1 MERISFYDQIAK
13 NKRNSLFLAAIVFFF
28 LVALIYVISL
38 IIFPGLIFSFEMSI
52 LVIIFSVFLV
62 FIYAYFSFNYGDK
75 IVLSAT
81 NAKPIDENNP
91 KYLHLVN
98 TVEGLSIAAGIP
110 KPKIYVIESEEINA
124 FATGKNPENSSIA
137 VTTGLLENLNRSEI
151 EGVIGHEISHIRN
164 YDIRFMT
171 LVAVMVGLVA
181 ILSHSLLRS
190 FLYGGGRRERRNG
203 SAIFLLLGLILALV
217 SPVIVRIVQF
227 AISRRREFLA
237 DASSVEL
244 TRYPEG
250 LASALEKIMKINQG
264 KMNISEAVSHLFFTD
279 PNRSPLDK
287 LYATHPPIE
296 ERIKIL
302 RSM

>member
-13 NKRNSLFLAAIVFFF
+13 NKRNSLFLASFIFFI
-28 LVALIYVISL
+28 LVALIYLIGEILAPEFSL
-38 IIFPGLIFSFEMSI
+38 IFLIFAI
-52 LVIIFSVFLV
+52 FLV
-62 FIYAYFSFNYGDK
+62 FLYTYGTYMYGDK
-75 IVLSAT
+75 IILAAT
-81 NAKPIDENNP
+81 NAKPIKEDYN
-91 KYLHLVN
+91 YLHLIN

-110 KPKIYVIESEEINA
+110 KPKIYIIESDEINA
-124 FATGKNPENSSIA
+124 FATGRSPENASIA
-137 VTTGLLENLNRSEI
+137 VTTGLLKNLKRDEI
-151 EGVIGHEISHIRN
+151 EGVIGHEISHIKN

-181 ILSHSLLRS
+181 ILSHLFLRS
-190 FLYGGGRRERRNG
+190 MWYGSGKRERKSG
-203 SAIFLLLGLILALV
+203 LLIIIGLLLALV
-217 SPVIVRIVQF
+217 SPIIVRLVQF

-264 KMNISEAVSHLFFTD
+264 KMNVSEAVSHLFFVD
-279 PNRSPLDK
+279 PNKSPLDK

-296 ERIKIL
+296 ERIRIL